1 MTNSMKTILLL
12 SALSLFAFG
21 CGGGGGNDEDS
32 GTDASTADAS
42 DASDPSDAGDAG
54 PDCVEDPTT
63 IPAQATFET
72 NLRFLNQCTTSQFR
86 DFDNTTRIA
95 HPLYVPGGPYPA
107 F

>member
-1 MTNSMKTILLL
+1 MTKSIKSILVL
-12 SALSLFAFG
+12 SAFTVFAFG
-21 CGGGGGNDEDS
+21 CGGDDDLDAGND
-32 GTDASTADAS
+32 GSTVVDAS
-42 DASDPSDAGDAG
+42 DAGDAGDAG

-63 IPAQATFET
+63 IEAQATFET
-72 NLRFLNQCTTSQFR
+72 NLRFLNQCTTSAFR